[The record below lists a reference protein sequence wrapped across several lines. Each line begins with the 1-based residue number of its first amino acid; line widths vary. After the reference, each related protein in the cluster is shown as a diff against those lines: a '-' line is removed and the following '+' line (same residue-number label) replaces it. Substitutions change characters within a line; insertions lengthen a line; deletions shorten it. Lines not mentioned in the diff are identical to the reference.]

1 VCIEVQETL
10 NTLAQDFFVY
20 LEAEKGYSP
29 LTTTA
34 YRSDLSQLFAF
45 MQHTGRALLPAE
57 VTTKVVR
64 EWIVSMSRDGLSPS
78 SIGRHIYALRSF
90 WGYLLDSEVVE
101 HDPMRRVSVPKR
113 PQRLP
118 NYLTAD
124 ELQQLLDAAAAH
136 RTEYCRRRDYAII
149 ATFAF
154 TGIRRGELL
163 ALRMGDVDL
172 SEGMLRVEAGK
183 GNKTR
188 LVPLVPDAIEAIQ
201 RWLKVRRTKG
211 HDHLFTTTHGNRIHP
226 SRIQVIWSNTLAR
239 SGITK
244 SRVSMH
250 TLRHSFAT
258 LLLRSGQCDLA
269 ALQLLLGHSR
279 LDTTAV
285 YLHVGGQQLRQ
296 AVAGHPL
303 ARRIT

>member
-1 VCIEVQETL
+1 MQETL

-20 LEAEKGYSP
+20 LEAERGCSP

-45 MQHTGRALLPAE
+45 MQQTGRALRPSELI
-57 VTTKVVR
+57 TQVVR
-64 EWIVSMSRDGLSPS
+64 EWIVQMRRDGLGPNT
-78 SIGRHIYALRSF
+78 IGRHIYALRSF
-90 WGYLLDSEVVE
+90 WSYLLDCELVA
-101 HDPMRRVSVPKR
+101 HDPLRRVSVPKR

-118 NYLTAD
+118 NYLTSD
-124 ELQQLLDAAAAH
+124 EVQQLLDAAANS

-163 ALRMGDVDL
+163 NLRLDDVDL
-172 SEGMLRVEAGK
+172 TEGMLRVEAGK

-188 LVPLVPDAIEAIQ
+188 LIPLVAEVVEAIE
-201 RWLKVRRTKG
+201 RWLEVRRDKG
-211 HDHLFTTTHGNRIHP
+211 HDYLFTTTHGHRIHP
-226 SRIQVIWSNTLAR
+226 SRMQVIWGNTLAR
-239 SGITK
+239 SGINK
-244 SRVSMH
+244 RKVSMH

-269 ALQLLLGHSR
+269 SLQLLLGHSR

-296 AVAGHPL
+296 AVQGHPL
-303 ARRIT
+303 ARPIGGEG